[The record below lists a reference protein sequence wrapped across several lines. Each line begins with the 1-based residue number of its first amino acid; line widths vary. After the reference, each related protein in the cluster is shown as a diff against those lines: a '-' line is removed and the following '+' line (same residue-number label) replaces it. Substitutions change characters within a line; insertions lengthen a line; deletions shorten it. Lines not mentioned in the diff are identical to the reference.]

1 MVGVAEWRCGGVVVW
16 WWLGW
21 VGVVGWVGWSN
32 GVRVNVV
39 SWAIYS
45 GLQKEQLSVSG
56 SECRED
62 LSLRMACR
70 GNGRGRPVGWLT

>member
-1 MVGVAEWRCGGVVVW
+1 M
-16 WWLGW
+16 
-21 VGVVGWVGWSN
+21 
-32 GVRVNVV
+32 RVDVV

-70 GNGRGRPVGWLT
+70 GNGRGRPVGVVDVVGCLWLVRETFSGVDVAGALLGLADGLA